1 VQYVSI
7 RLSGLESKSG
17 PENKKPSRYLK
28 TGRAMTN
35 LATGQPEANLS
46 TRGKKVG
53 LSGREFY
60 NGNSGIEIFWA
71 WLLVQRVFCK
81 VISEIKNG
89 TATDLH

>member
-1 VQYVSI
+1 
-7 RLSGLESKSG
+7 
-17 PENKKPSRYLK
+17 
-28 TGRAMTN
+28 MTN

-71 WLLVQRVFCK
+71 WSACTTGFLQGNIR
-81 VISEIKNG
+81 
-89 TATDLH
+89 D